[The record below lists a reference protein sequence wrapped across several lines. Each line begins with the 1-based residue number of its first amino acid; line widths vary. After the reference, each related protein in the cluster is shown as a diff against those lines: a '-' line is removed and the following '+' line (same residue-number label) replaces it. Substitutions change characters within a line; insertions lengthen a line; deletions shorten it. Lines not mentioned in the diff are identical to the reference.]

1 MSEEAMAEG
10 LRRLAECI
18 RAAARGDVG
27 AVPEALP
34 AEISDHGAAIGELF
48 ERIGAEVRAA
58 RLAAADLAGALDGVR
73 AAHERSGAEAAR
85 QGTGVEAASERLRL
99 LSERAGEIAT
109 AAETID
115 GIAAQTN
122 LLALNASLEAARADR
137 EESRGF
143 TLFAQEV
150 RKLAERAGTSAR
162 DVVALIGQLQEEVT
176 SAAHVMDELR
186 QSVRDGAQGA
196 SRTAAQVTDVLR
208 RGRNAE
214 EALHRIRIPDPKAAR
229 AADELRRVRDQLMQ
243 TLEDLGSVPDGG
255 EVAHVLAELAA
266 VLPRPK

>member
-1 MSEEAMAEG
+1 MAQG
-10 LRRLAECI
+10 LRRLAECV
-18 RAAARGDVG
+18 RAAARGDIDPVPG
-27 AVPEALP
+27 DLPPELADLSAAV
-34 AEISDHGAAIGELF
+34 GELL
-48 ERIGAEVRAA
+48 ERIGAEVRSA
-58 RLAAADLAGALDGVR
+58 RATADELTNALESVR
-73 AAHERSGAEAAR
+73 AAQERTGADAAR
-85 QGTGVEAASERLRL
+85 QGTGVEGASERLRL
-99 LSERAGEIAT
+99 LSERAGEIAS

-186 QSVRDGAQGA
+186 QGVRDGAGHA
-196 SRTAAQVTDVLR
+196 SRTTVQLVDLLR
-208 RGRNAE
+208 RGRAAT
-214 EALHRIRIPDPKAAR
+214 EALHRIRIPDPKVAR
-229 AADELRRVRDQLMQ
+229 AAEDLRRVRDQLVH
-243 TLEDLGSVPDGG
+243 TLEDLGSIPDGS
-255 EVAHVLAELAA
+255 EVADVLEELASL
-266 VLPRPK
+266 LPRST